1 MFFFWSVKLIKYAAT
16 GNYKYS
22 SYGTGFDPRSK
33 FSFTNESLENNVI
46 IFGTAMGSSI
56 HIDNKNKDVL
66 ILGEGPTQALD
77 DTILTAE
84 AIYPI
89 NFTQSNKRFVLS
101 LHCRGSNSFLFVNA
115 TKINQFKARNSEIKN
130 YTLCLGNISKDFT
143 INNLKKNNSKKQK
156 KKRAGLKGIVNSTYS
171 HYFRSYWI

>member
-1 MFFFWSVKLIKYAAT
+1 MTLNNCFFGSVKLPKYAAT

-33 FSFTNESLENNVI
+33 FSFTNQSLGNNVI

-56 HIDNKNKDVL
+56 HVDNKNKNVL

-77 DTILTAE
+77 DTVLTAE
-84 AIYPI
+84 AIYHI

-101 LHCRGSNSFLFVNA
+101 LHCRGSNSFLFINA
-115 TKINQFKARNSEIKN
+115 TKINQFKARNSEMKN

-143 INNLKKNNSKKQK
+143 INNLKKKQQRKTKEKKSRI
-156 KKRAGLKGIVNSTYS
+156 KRNCKLNLLSLI
-171 HYFRSYWI
+171 